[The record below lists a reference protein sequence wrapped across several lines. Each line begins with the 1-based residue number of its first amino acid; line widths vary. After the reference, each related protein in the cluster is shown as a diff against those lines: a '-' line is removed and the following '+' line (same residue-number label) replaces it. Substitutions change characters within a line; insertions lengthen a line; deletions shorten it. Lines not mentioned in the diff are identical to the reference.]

1 MLKEKI
7 YFIVG
12 IGTDIG
18 KTFLVENLCRNF
30 PSAMAIKP
38 IVSGFKDDDEN
49 SDSIKLLNSTKQI
62 LKQVQDDD
70 EGKIYQKICHPELVS
85 GSILNSISPW
95 RFTEAEDEGKIYQ
108 KICHPELVSGSILN
122 SISPWRSTEAED
134 EGKVYQKICY
144 PELVS
149 GSILNSISPWRS
161 TEAEDEGKVYQKI
174 CHPELVSGSILNS
187 ISPWRFTE
195 AVSPHFAAKN
205 SGTNINFLD
214 VKNFCQE
221 KIALAKT
228 NNQFLFIEAAGGV
241 MTPINDEK
249 TFLDLAADLKIPT
262 LLVSANYLGSISH
275 TLCAVTAL
283 KSRNVVIEKII
294 INEDLPTQLP
304 RSLSPNQTIENF
316 SKIAVISLKNLLANK
331 ASPK

>member
-18 KTFLVENLCRNF
+18 KTFLVENLCLNI
-30 PSAMAIKP
+30 PGAMAIKP

-49 SDSIKLLNSTKQI
+49 SDSIRLLNSTKQI
-62 LKQVQDDD
+62 SKQVQDDD
-70 EGKIYQKICHPELVS
+70 AEKFRLEQKSRHPELAL

-95 RFTEAEDEGKIYQ
+95 RF
-108 KICHPELVSGSILN
+108 N
-122 SISPWRSTEAED
+122 
-134 EGKVYQKICY
+134 
-144 PELVS
+144 
-149 GSILNSISPWRS
+149 
-161 TEAEDEGKVYQKI
+161 
-174 CHPELVSGSILNS
+174 
-187 ISPWRFTE
+187 E

-205 SGTNINFLD
+205 SGTEINFSD

-249 TFLDLAADLKIPT
+249 TFLDLAAELKIPT

-283 KSRNVVIEKII
+283 KSRNVAIEKII

-304 RSLSPNQTIENF
+304 PSISPNQTIENF
-316 SKIAVISLKNLLANK
+316 SKIEVISLKNLLANK
-331 ASPK
+331 ASLE

>member
-12 IGTDIG
+12 TGTDIG

-70 EGKIYQKICHPELVS
+70 EGKIYQKICH
-85 GSILNSISPW
+85 
-95 RFTEAEDEGKIYQ
+95 
-108 KICHPELVSGSILN
+108 
-122 SISPWRSTEAED
+122 
-134 EGKVYQKICY
+134 

>member
-30 PSAMAIKP
+30 PGAMAIKP
-38 IVSGFKDDDEN
+38 IASGFKDDDEN
-49 SDSIKLLNSTKQI
+49 SDSIRLLNSTKQI
-62 LKQVQDDD
+62 PKQVQDDD
-70 EGKIYQKICHPELVS
+70 EVKIYHPELVLR
-85 GSILNSISPW
+85 SILNSI
-95 RFTEAEDEGKIYQ
+95 G
-108 KICHPELVSGSILN
+108 
-122 SISPWRSTEAED
+122 
-134 EGKVYQKICY
+134 
-144 PELVS
+144 
-149 GSILNSISPWRS
+149 
-161 TEAEDEGKVYQKI
+161 
-174 CHPELVSGSILNS
+174 
-187 ISPWRFTE
+187 PWRFTE
-195 AVSPHFAAKN
+195 AVSPHFAAKI
-205 SGTNINFLD
+205 SGTEINFFD

-283 KSRNVVIEKII
+283 KSRNVAIEKII

-304 RSLSPNQTIENF
+304 PSLSPNQTIENF
-316 SKIAVISLKNLLANK
+316 SKIEVISLKNLLANK

>member
-38 IVSGFKDDDEN
+38 IISGFKDDDEN
-49 SDSIKLLNSTKQI
+49 SDSAKILSVINNSQISLKSPFERLRMTSKL
-62 LKQVQDDD
+62 DD
-70 EGKIYQKICHPELVS
+70 V
-85 GSILNSISPW
+85 SPW
-95 RFTEAEDEGKIYQ
+95 RFE
-108 KICHPELVSGSILN
+108 
-122 SISPWRSTEAED
+122 
-134 EGKVYQKICY
+134 
-144 PELVS
+144 
-149 GSILNSISPWRS
+149 
-161 TEAEDEGKVYQKI
+161 
-174 CHPELVSGSILNS
+174 
-187 ISPWRFTE
+187 E

-205 SGTNINFLD
+205 SGTEINFSD

-221 KIALAKT
+221 KISLAKT

-249 TFLDLAADLKIPT
+249 TFLDLAAELKIPT

-283 KSRNVVIEKII
+283 KSRNVAIEKII
-294 INEDLPTQLP
+294 INEDLSTRLP
-304 RSLSPNQTIENF
+304 PSLSPNQTIENF
-316 SKIAVISLKNLLANK
+316 SKIEVISLKNLLANK
-331 ASPK
+331 ASSK

>member
-7 YFIVG
+7 YLIVG

-30 PSAMAIKP
+30 PGAMVIKP

-49 SDSIKLLNSTKQI
+49 SDSIRLLNSTKQI
-62 LKQVQDDD
+62 PKQVQDDD
-70 EGKIYQKICHPELVS
+70 EGKIYQKICHPELV
-85 GSILNSISPW
+85 L
-95 RFTEAEDEGKIYQ
+95 
-108 KICHPELVSGSILN
+108 
-122 SISPWRSTEAED
+122 
-134 EGKVYQKICY
+134 
-144 PELVS
+144 
-149 GSILNSISPWRS
+149 
-161 TEAEDEGKVYQKI
+161 
-174 CHPELVSGSILNS
+174 GSILNS

-205 SGTNINFLD
+205 SGTEINFFD

-221 KIALAKT
+221 KISLAKS

-241 MTPINDEK
+241 MTPINDKK
-249 TFLDLAADLKIPT
+249 TFLDLAAELKIPT

-275 TLCAVTAL
+275 TLCAVAAL
-283 KSRNVVIEKII
+283 KSRDVAIEKII

-304 RSLSPNQTIENF
+304 QSLSPNQTIENF

>member
-7 YFIVG
+7 YFIFG
-12 IGTDIG
+12 TGTDIG

-38 IVSGFKDDDEN
+38 IASGFKDDDEN
-49 SDSIKLLNSTKQI
+49 SDSAKILSAINNSQISLNVNPSLPKVDLESSVELHSDRLKVTSKL
-62 LKQVQDDD
+62 DD
-70 EGKIYQKICHPELVS
+70 
-85 GSILNSISPW
+85 ISPW
-95 RFTEAEDEGKIYQ
+95 RFE
-108 KICHPELVSGSILN
+108 
-122 SISPWRSTEAED
+122 
-134 EGKVYQKICY
+134 
-144 PELVS
+144 
-149 GSILNSISPWRS
+149 
-161 TEAEDEGKVYQKI
+161 
-174 CHPELVSGSILNS
+174 
-187 ISPWRFTE
+187 E

-205 SGTNINFLD
+205 SSMEINFLD

-228 NNQFLFIEAAGGV
+228 NNQLLFIEAAGGV

-249 TFLDLAADLKIPT
+249 TFLDLVADLKIPT

-304 RSLSPNQTIENF
+304 PSLSPNQTIENF
-316 SKIAVISLKNLLANK
+316 SKIEVISLKNLLANK

>member
-38 IVSGFKDDDEN
+38 IISGFKNDDEN
-49 SDSIKLLNSTKQI
+49 SDSAKILSVINNSQISLKSPFERLRMTSKL
-62 LKQVQDDD
+62 DD
-70 EGKIYQKICHPELVS
+70 V
-85 GSILNSISPW
+85 SPW
-95 RFTEAEDEGKIYQ
+95 RFE
-108 KICHPELVSGSILN
+108 
-122 SISPWRSTEAED
+122 
-134 EGKVYQKICY
+134 
-144 PELVS
+144 
-149 GSILNSISPWRS
+149 
-161 TEAEDEGKVYQKI
+161 
-174 CHPELVSGSILNS
+174 
-187 ISPWRFTE
+187 E

-205 SGTNINFLD
+205 SGTEINFSD

-221 KIALAKT
+221 KISLAKT

-249 TFLDLAADLKIPT
+249 TFLDLAAELKIPT

-283 KSRNVVIEKII
+283 KSRNVAIEKII
-294 INEDLPTQLP
+294 INEDLPTRLP
-304 RSLSPNQTIENF
+304 PSLSPNQTIENF
-316 SKIAVISLKNLLANK
+316 TKIEVISLKNLLANK

>member
-38 IVSGFKDDDEN
+38 IISGFKDDDEN
-49 SDSIKLLNSTKQI
+49 SDSAKILSVINNSQISLKSPFERLRMTSKL
-62 LKQVQDDD
+62 DD
-70 EGKIYQKICHPELVS
+70 V
-85 GSILNSISPW
+85 SPW
-95 RFTEAEDEGKIYQ
+95 RFE
-108 KICHPELVSGSILN
+108 
-122 SISPWRSTEAED
+122 
-134 EGKVYQKICY
+134 
-144 PELVS
+144 
-149 GSILNSISPWRS
+149 
-161 TEAEDEGKVYQKI
+161 
-174 CHPELVSGSILNS
+174 
-187 ISPWRFTE
+187 E

-205 SGTNINFLD
+205 SGTEINFSD

-221 KIALAKT
+221 KISLAKT

-249 TFLDLAADLKIPT
+249 TFLDLAAELKIPT

-283 KSRNVVIEKII
+283 KSRNVAIEKII
-294 INEDLPTQLP
+294 INEDLPTRLP
-304 RSLSPNQTIENF
+304 PSLSPNQTIENF
-316 SKIAVISLKNLLANK
+316 SKIEVISLKNLLANK
-331 ASPK
+331 ASSK

>member
-12 IGTDIG
+12 TGTDIG

-38 IVSGFKDDDEN
+38 IASGFKDDDEN
-49 SDSIKLLNSTKQI
+49 SDSAKILSAINNSQISLNVNPSLPKVDLDSPVELPSDRLKVTSKL
-62 LKQVQDDD
+62 DD
-70 EGKIYQKICHPELVS
+70 
-85 GSILNSISPW
+85 ISPW
-95 RFTEAEDEGKIYQ
+95 RFE
-108 KICHPELVSGSILN
+108 
-122 SISPWRSTEAED
+122 
-134 EGKVYQKICY
+134 
-144 PELVS
+144 
-149 GSILNSISPWRS
+149 
-161 TEAEDEGKVYQKI
+161 
-174 CHPELVSGSILNS
+174 
-187 ISPWRFTE
+187 E

-205 SGTNINFLD
+205 SSMKINFLD

-221 KIALAKT
+221 KIAFAKT
-228 NNQFLFIEAAGGV
+228 NNQLLFIEAAGGV

-304 RSLSPNQTIENF
+304 PSLSPNQTIENF

>member
-49 SDSIKLLNSTKQI
+49 SDSIRLLNSTKQI
-62 LKQVQDDD
+62 PKQVQDDD
-70 EGKIYQKICHPELVS
+70 EVKIYQKICHPELV
-85 GSILNSISPW
+85 L
-95 RFTEAEDEGKIYQ
+95 
-108 KICHPELVSGSILN
+108 
-122 SISPWRSTEAED
+122 
-134 EGKVYQKICY
+134 
-144 PELVS
+144 
-149 GSILNSISPWRS
+149 
-161 TEAEDEGKVYQKI
+161 
-174 CHPELVSGSILNS
+174 GSILNS

-205 SGTNINFLD
+205 SGTEINFFD

-221 KIALAKT
+221 NIALAKT

-283 KSRNVVIEKII
+283 KSRNVAIEKII

-304 RSLSPNQTIENF
+304 PSLSPNQTIENF
-316 SKIAVISLKNLLANK
+316 SKIEVISLKNLLANK

>member
-30 PSAMAIKP
+30 PGAMAVKP
-38 IVSGFKDDDEN
+38 IASGFKDDDEN
-49 SDSIKLLNSTKQI
+49 SDSAKILSAINNSQISLNVTLSHLGSSVESPCDKLRVTSKL
-62 LKQVQDDD
+62 DD
-70 EGKIYQKICHPELVS
+70 
-85 GSILNSISPW
+85 ISPW
-95 RFTEAEDEGKIYQ
+95 RFEESA
-108 KICHPELVSGSILN
+108 
-122 SISPWRSTEAED
+122 
-134 EGKVYQKICY
+134 
-144 PELVS
+144 
-149 GSILNSISPWRS
+149 
-161 TEAEDEGKVYQKI
+161 
-174 CHPELVSGSILNS
+174 
-187 ISPWRFTE
+187 
-195 AVSPHFAAKN
+195 SPHFAAKN
-205 SGTNINFLD
+205 SGMEINFFD

-249 TFLDLAADLKIPT
+249 TFLDLAAELKIPT

-275 TLCAVTAL
+275 TLCAVAAL

-304 RSLSPNQTIENF
+304 PSLSPNQTIENF
-316 SKIAVISLKNLLANK
+316 SKIEVISLKNLLANK

>member
-38 IVSGFKDDDEN
+38 IISGFKDDDEN
-49 SDSIKLLNSTKQI
+49 SDSAKILSVINNSQISLKSPFERLRMTSKL
-62 LKQVQDDD
+62 DD
-70 EGKIYQKICHPELVS
+70 V
-85 GSILNSISPW
+85 SPW
-95 RFTEAEDEGKIYQ
+95 RFE
-108 KICHPELVSGSILN
+108 
-122 SISPWRSTEAED
+122 
-134 EGKVYQKICY
+134 
-144 PELVS
+144 
-149 GSILNSISPWRS
+149 
-161 TEAEDEGKVYQKI
+161 
-174 CHPELVSGSILNS
+174 
-187 ISPWRFTE
+187 E

-205 SGTNINFLD
+205 SGTEINFSD

-221 KIALAKT
+221 KISLAKT

-249 TFLDLAADLKIPT
+249 TFLDLAAELKIPT

-283 KSRNVVIEKII
+283 KSRNVAIEKII
-294 INEDLPTQLP
+294 INEDLPTRLP
-304 RSLSPNQTIENF
+304 PSLSPNQTIENF
-316 SKIAVISLKNLLANK
+316 TKIEVISLKNLLANK

>member
-30 PSAMAIKP
+30 PSAMAIKT
-38 IVSGFKDDDEN
+38 IASGFRDDDEN
-49 SDSIKLLNSTKQI
+49 SDSIRILNSTKQI
-62 LKQVQDDD
+62 LKQVQDDNI
-70 EGKIYQKICHPELVS
+70 EKFRLEQKPCHPEL
-85 GSILNSISPW
+85 I
-95 RFTEAEDEGKIYQ
+95 A
-108 KICHPELVSGSILN
+108 
-122 SISPWRSTEAED
+122 
-134 EGKVYQKICY
+134 
-144 PELVS
+144 
-149 GSILNSISPWRS
+149 
-161 TEAEDEGKVYQKI
+161 
-174 CHPELVSGSILNS
+174 GSILNS

-205 SGTNINFLD
+205 SGTEINFFD

-221 KIALAKT
+221 KISLAKT

-249 TFLDLAADLKIPT
+249 TFLDLAAELKIPT

-283 KSRNVVIEKII
+283 QSRNVAIEKII
-294 INEDLPTQLP
+294 INEDLPTQLLP
-304 RSLSPNQTIENF
+304 SLSPNQTIENF
-316 SKIAVISLKNLLANK
+316 SKIEVISLKNLLANK

>member
-38 IVSGFKDDDEN
+38 IISGFKNDDEN
-49 SDSIKLLNSTKQI
+49 SDSAKILSVINNSQISLKSPFERLRMTSKL
-62 LKQVQDDD
+62 DD
-70 EGKIYQKICHPELVS
+70 V
-85 GSILNSISPW
+85 SPW
-95 RFTEAEDEGKIYQ
+95 RFE
-108 KICHPELVSGSILN
+108 
-122 SISPWRSTEAED
+122 
-134 EGKVYQKICY
+134 
-144 PELVS
+144 
-149 GSILNSISPWRS
+149 
-161 TEAEDEGKVYQKI
+161 
-174 CHPELVSGSILNS
+174 
-187 ISPWRFTE
+187 E

-205 SGTNINFLD
+205 SGTEINFSD
-214 VKNFCQE
+214 VENFCQE
-221 KIALAKT
+221 KISLAKT

-249 TFLDLAADLKIPT
+249 TFLDLAAELKIPT

-275 TLCAVTAL
+275 TLCAVAAL
-283 KSRNVVIEKII
+283 KSRNVAIEKII

-304 RSLSPNQTIENF
+304 PSISPNQTIENF
-316 SKIAVISLKNLLANK
+316 SKIEVISLKNLLANK

>member
-38 IVSGFKDDDEN
+38 IISGFKDDDEN
-49 SDSIKLLNSTKQI
+49 SDSAKILSVINNSQISLKSPFERLRMTSKL
-62 LKQVQDDD
+62 DD
-70 EGKIYQKICHPELVS
+70 V
-85 GSILNSISPW
+85 SPW
-95 RFTEAEDEGKIYQ
+95 RFE
-108 KICHPELVSGSILN
+108 
-122 SISPWRSTEAED
+122 
-134 EGKVYQKICY
+134 
-144 PELVS
+144 
-149 GSILNSISPWRS
+149 
-161 TEAEDEGKVYQKI
+161 
-174 CHPELVSGSILNS
+174 
-187 ISPWRFTE
+187 E

-205 SGTNINFLD
+205 SGTEINFSD

-221 KIALAKT
+221 KISLAKT

-249 TFLDLAADLKIPT
+249 TFLDLAAELKIPT

-283 KSRNVVIEKII
+283 KSRNVAIEKII
-294 INEDLPTQLP
+294 INEDLPTRLP
-304 RSLSPNQTIENF
+304 PSLSPNQTIEDF
-316 SKIAVISLKNLLANK
+316 SKIEVISLKNLLANK

>member
-12 IGTDIG
+12 TGTDIG

-38 IVSGFKDDDEN
+38 IASGFKDDDEN

-70 EGKIYQKICHPELVS
+70 EGKI
-85 GSILNSISPW
+85 
-95 RFTEAEDEGKIYQ
+95 
-108 KICHPELVSGSILN
+108 
-122 SISPWRSTEAED
+122 
-134 EGKVYQKICY
+134 
-144 PELVS
+144 
-149 GSILNSISPWRS
+149 
-161 TEAEDEGKVYQKI
+161 YQKI

>member
-30 PSAMAIKP
+30 PGAMAIKP

-49 SDSIKLLNSTKQI
+49 SDSIRLLNSTKQI
-62 LKQVQDDD
+62 PKQVHSEDI
-70 EGKIYQKICHPELVS
+70 EKFRLEQKSRYLEPVL

-95 RFTEAEDEGKIYQ
+95 RF
-108 KICHPELVSGSILN
+108 N
-122 SISPWRSTEAED
+122 
-134 EGKVYQKICY
+134 
-144 PELVS
+144 
-149 GSILNSISPWRS
+149 
-161 TEAEDEGKVYQKI
+161 
-174 CHPELVSGSILNS
+174 
-187 ISPWRFTE
+187 E

-205 SGTNINFLD
+205 SGIEINFSD

-221 KIALAKT
+221 KIDLAKT

-249 TFLDLAADLKIPT
+249 TFLDLAAELKIPT

-283 KSRNVVIEKII
+283 KSRNVAIEKII
-294 INEDLPTQLP
+294 INEDLPTRLP
-304 RSLSPNQTIENF
+304 PSLSPNQTIENF
-316 SKIAVISLKNLLANK
+316 SKIEVISLKNLLANK

>member
-49 SDSIKLLNSTKQI
+49 SDSIRLLNSTKQI
-62 LKQVQDDD
+62 PKQVQDDD

-108 KICHPELVSGSILN
+108 KICH
-122 SISPWRSTEAED
+122 
-134 EGKVYQKICY
+134 